1 MLQGMQGNASQNTC
15 FLCGIQVRRLAAGW
29 GEMHV
34 KNGSVEP
41 VRPCCFPVF
50 SWFRRNV
57 WHPGWGKRGPK
68 MVSLNRP
75 GHAVAPFG
83 GRLFGARPEWF
94 WCDIVAKAK
103 SELHCYSLASGWG
116 DMYVKNGSVEL
127 ARPCCFL
134 VWRGAF
140 CTENRL
146 GEPVRPCCFPVASK
160 SWFRVRVVGKL
171 QGNLQNRA
179 KIVYSFLVNP
189 GAPFW
194 HRESPQHRSK
204 NESLSSPGHAVSLSR
219 RERFWGGFSVR
230 SRGAPQSQV

>member
-1 MLQGMQGNASQNTC
+1 MLYRG
-15 FLCGIQVRRLAAGW
+15 L
-29 GEMHV
+29 
-34 KNGSVEP
+34 
-41 VRPCCFPVF
+41 RPKTKVF
-50 SWFRRNV
+50 YSRFRRNV

-75 GHAVAPFG
+75 GHAVVPFG
-83 GRLFGARPEWF
+83 GRLFGARPERF

-171 QGNLQNRA
+171 QGNLQNLA
-179 KIVYSFLVNP
+179 KIVYSF
-189 GAPFW
+189 FS
-194 HRESPQHRSK
+194 E
-204 NESLSSPGHAVSLSR
+204 SR
-219 RERFWGGFSVR
+219 RTFLTPGVAPAQVKKRVLELARPCCFPVPKGAFLGRLVPKGAFLGGLFGQK
-230 SRGAPQSQV
+230 SRCTSKPSLGAK